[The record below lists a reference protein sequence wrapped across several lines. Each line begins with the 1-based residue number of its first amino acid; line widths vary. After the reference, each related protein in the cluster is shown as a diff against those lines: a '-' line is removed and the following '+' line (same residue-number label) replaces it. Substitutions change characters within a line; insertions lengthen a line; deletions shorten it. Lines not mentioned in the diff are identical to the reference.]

1 LDKNKIVKENLDL
14 NIKSEVQ
21 LMRQVEHPY
30 IVKLIEVLATSK
42 KILLVMEYVEGGDL
56 FDAISKF

>member
-1 LDKNKIVKENLDL
+1 MDKNKIINENLDN

-21 LMRQVEHPY
+21 LLRQVEHPF
-30 IVKLIEVLATSK
+30 IVRLIEVMATLQ

-56 FDAISKF
+56 FDAISKY